1 MKTTRGSARAL
12 AGVAA
17 GAALA
22 VTGTLVAGA
31 PAVSAEVERV
41 DSGCVDPYPAGDLVA
56 EQPVTGLTVSSG
68 TTPEGFTGEVLG
80 VLNDGIAPGLD
91 MIMVRLASAEIDRVG
106 GIWAGMSGSPV
117 YAADGRLI
125 GAVAY
130 GLALGPS
137 PVAGV
142 TPFEDMNDYLTGTGA
157 GVGTIE
163 VSAKLAR
170 KLAAEPGV
178 SEAEAASGFRR
189 LPMPLGVSGL
199 SADRLES
206 ITKKRYVVKNATPM
220 GAAVDGEAAPGV
232 EAIEAGG
239 NLGVAISSGD
249 ITFGGVG
256 TVTAVCADEVVG
268 FGHPM
273 AFLGATTLT
282 LHPADAIYVQE
293 DPTLYPFKV
302 ANLAPAVGTIDN
314 DRLAAVTG
322 GLGALPETMDITSTV
337 AYADRDRTGNT
348 GVSVPEYD
356 AIVTLY
362 QSLLNHDRVI
372 DGYIA
377 GSELQ
382 SWTITGERPDGSPFT
397 LEVADRY
404 QSSFDITW
412 ESVWDPADM
421 VWVLGDMPGVKV
433 NSVTMDSDVFDD
445 ETTYRVGKVH
455 QRRGGEWQPVSRRR
469 PIVASAGTTARLRVT
484 LTHATE
490 DSRQVTLALPIPQ
503 RAAGGQGA
511 VSIEGGGSHWNSYW
525 SADTVDELSKAVD
538 SWVRNDQLIASM
550 YIEGR
555 RGTVEKRDTS
565 DSVDRVVEG
574 FTRVAVEV
582 RP

>member
-1 MKTTRGSARAL
+1 MKRRRGSARAL
-12 AGVAA
+12 AGLAT

-22 VTGTLVAGA
+22 VTGTLAAGA
-31 PAVSAEVERV
+31 PATSAVV
-41 DSGCVDPYPAGDLVA
+41 GGDCADPYPVA
-56 EQPVTGLTVSSG
+56 EVAADQPVTGLTVSSG
-68 TTPEGFTGEVLG
+68 VAPEGFTGEVLG

-91 MIMVRLASAEIDRVG
+91 MVMVRLTSAEIDRVG
-106 GIWAGMSGSPV
+106 GIWSGMSGSPV

-142 TPFEDMNDYLTGTGA
+142 TPFEDMDDYMTATGA
-157 GVGTIE
+157 GMGTIE
-163 VSAKLAR
+163 VGAKLAA

-206 ITKKRYVVKNATPM
+206 ITKKRYVVKNAAPM
-220 GAAVDGEAAPGV
+220 GAAVDGDQAPGV

-256 TVTAVCADEVVG
+256 TVTSVCNDEVVG

-273 AFLGATTLT
+273 AFLGATSLT
-282 LHPADAIYVQE
+282 LHPADTIYVQD
-293 DPTLYPFKV
+293 DPTLYPYKV

-314 DRLAAVTG
+314 DRWAAVTG
-322 GLGALPETMDITSTV
+322 NVLELPDTMDISSTV
-337 AYADRDRTGNT
+337 AYATRDRTGTT

-372 DGYIA
+372 DGYIP

-382 SWTITGERPDGSPFT
+382 SWTITGRRPGGTPFT

-412 ESVWDPADM
+412 ASIWDPADM
-421 VWVLGDMPGVKV
+421 MWVLGDMPGVTV
-433 NSVTMDSDVFDD
+433 DSVTMDSDVADD
-445 ETTYRVGKVH
+445 ETTYRLGKVH
-455 QRRGGEWQPVSRRR
+455 QRRGGEWQLVSRRN
-469 PIVASAGTTARLRVT
+469 PIVASAGTTVRLRVT
-484 LTHATE
+484 LTHPTDASET
-490 DSRQVTLALPIPQ
+490 VTLALPVPD
-503 RAAGGQGA
+503 RAAGTEGM
-511 VSIEGGGSHWNSYW
+511 VFVEGGDDHWNSYW
-525 SADTVDELSKAVD
+525 GADTVGELSKAVD
-538 SWVRNDQLIASM
+538 NWVRNDQVVASM
-550 YIEGR
+550 FLEGR
-555 RGTVEKRDTS
+555 RGTIEKRGLSGT
-565 DSVDRVVEG
+565 VDRVVGG
-574 FTRVAVEV
+574 FARVAIEV
-582 RP
+582 R